1 MSSTTAAKIVGRIER
16 QQDETVAASRLT
28 DLTVLAAIVF
38 AQAAWLAAV
47 GYGALHVF

>member
-1 MSSTTAAKIVGRIER
+1 MSSTTAAKIGRIEHQ
-16 QQDETVAASRLT
+16 QQDDAAPASRLT
-28 DLTVLAAIVF
+28 ELTVLAAIVF